1 MCLGIVSQSLTLVIN
16 QIILFLCKALS
27 FAVFAVRAPLGHYT
41 ACGNCSLAWKIR
53 LCFPLKQYYLRMLM
67 LWTESNM
74 AMYNTSMLQQCV
86 QCLLNATELFIVSPI
101 KPWKEKKVF
110 TINNKQ
116 YILHIL
122 C

>member
-1 MCLGIVSQSLTLVIN
+1 MFPPQT
-16 QIILFLCKALS
+16 ILSMYDNAL
-27 FAVFAVRAPLGHYT
+27 
-41 ACGNCSLAWKIR
+41 K
-53 LCFPLKQYYLRMLM
+53 K
-67 LWTESNM
+67 SNV

-86 QCLLNATELFIVSPI
+86 QCLLNAIELFIVSPI

-116 YILHIL
+116 YILYIL